1 MIGILIGTA
10 LAFILVGSTLMFAKK
25 RPDGMK
31 IITELFV
38 YVAIAAVMSALAV
51 AYLEEVMH
59 VFYY

>member
-1 MIGILIGTA
+1 MCV
-10 LAFILVGSTLMFAKK
+10 VGQ

-38 YVAIAAVMSALAV
+38 YVAIAAIMSALAV
-51 AYLEEVMH
+51 TYLEEVMH